1 MYVQYTIN
9 MRIVRT
15 YTQINIK
22 VKMVEAHTEENQSEI
37 PIELDEKNVEEI
49 DLTQHAEIF

>member
-1 MYVQYTIN
+1 
-9 MRIVRT
+9 
-15 YTQINIK
+15 
-22 VKMVEAHTEENQSEI
+22 MVEAHTEENQSEI